1 MARALITL
9 PPRVAP
15 GSVVEVKT
23 LIAHPM
29 ETGHRTDA
37 EGRLVPRDIVRRLR
51 CEFNGELV
59 GEAELFPAIAA
70 NPYLVFMLRATQSG
84 TLSVRWEGDNG
95 FVQTETVRLEVA

>member
-9 PPRVAP
+9 PPRASR

-23 LIAHPM
+23 LVAHPM

-37 EGRLVPRDIVRRLR
+37 EGRPVPRDIVRRLR
-51 CEFNGELV
+51 CEYRGELV

-70 NPYLVFMLRATQSG
+70 NPYLVFTLRAAESG
-84 TLSVRWEGDNG
+84 PVTVRWEGDNG
-95 FVQTETVRLEVA
+95 FSQAETVTLEVV